1 MIPKYTISLFSW
13 FVKIDHSFLLIF
25 SFQSIDKSYYKIIT
39 WHTGSTS
46 EHILQK
52 KLILRIKI
60 CLAVDMN
67 EALFAWLFRY
77 LLRILWRKISG
88 LYDFHT
94 MNKKYQVWLGIVS
107 PDKWNIHEHNN
118 EEDDI
123 DKYLLW
129 GNFFHLPSLQAAFN
143 IPWDCNSDLQE
154 LYSIMTQNTAQAQRR
169 IISRWVN
176 NFFQ

>member
-1 MIPKYTISLFSW
+1 MIPKYTISFFSW
-13 FVKIDHSFLLIF
+13 FLKMDHSFLLIF

-67 EALFAWLFRY
+67 EALFAWMFRY

-94 MNKKYQVWLGIVS
+94 MNKKYKVWLGIVS

-129 GNFFHLPSLQAAFN
+129 GNSFHLPPPPAAFN
-143 IPWDCNSDLQE
+143 IPWDCNCDLQE
-154 LYSIMTQNTAQAQRR
+154 LYSTILPWQYRGE
-169 IISRWVN
+169 
-176 NFFQ
+176 